1 MVEMPGN
8 PGSKGSPV
16 SNLTGLGVD
25 QLRAVVRE
33 QTERA
38 MRETIGR
45 MPQFGARAK
54 LNATAALLGLYGGG
68 AVVAAVILLLAL
80 ALPDWVA
87 AVLVGIVLL
96 VAAAVVRAQAKAKT
110 SGAAADPADPDRYS
124 NPLG

>member
-1 MVEMPGN
+1 M
-8 PGSKGSPV
+8 